1 MLRGAEMIAM
11 AFAFVRAPCVRLR
24 SFYPISSFAKVHFQ
38 RAEAAEK
45 ISPSETEVEP
55 LPFNEIPGPQGKYVP
70 AIEFHRVS
78 EGFTK
83 TYKLTDKLFN
93 QYGPIFK
100 QSVTDRSPVVHV
112 MDPVD
117 IQTVF
122 RAEGKY
128 PYRPPIDALVEV
140 RRRKGMFLGIENL

>member
-11 AFAFVRAPCVRLR
+11 AFAFGRVPYVRLR
-24 SFYPISSFAKVHFQ
+24 SFYPISSFAKVHLQ

-45 ISPSETEVEP
+45 ISLSETEVEP
-55 LPFNEIPGPQGKYVP
+55 LQFNEIPGPQGKYVP
-70 AIEFHRVS
+70 AIEFYRVS

-83 TYKLTDKLFN
+83 TYKLTDKLLN

-100 QSVTDRSPVVHV
+100 QAVTDSSPVVHV

-117 IQTVF
+117 FQTVF

-128 PYRPPIDALVEV
+128 PYRPPIDALLEV
-140 RRRKGMFLGIENL
+140 RRRKGMFLGLENL